1 MRRYTFVHAFV
12 LSFFSKSFYQDVG
25 QRWRGTGLA
34 FLLVMLALV
43 WVPTMIKMHR
53 DLSRFLAQ
61 EAPPLTKQIPAI
73 TISKGK
79 VSTDVQTP
87 YFINNPHEG
96 TPLMIIDTS
105 GQYET
110 LDNTSAEILLTRS
123 KVLMRD
129 HAATKVYDLSGVQS
143 FYVDR
148 AKVEEWLALA
158 GRWFALVAYPVLV
171 ICSFIFRG
179 VQVLVYALVGLL
191 FTRLLNVKLN
201 YQTLMRLAAVT
212 LTPVLLLDLFLEF
225 VPLRIPLFWLL
236 GVCIA
241 LGYLFL
247 AVKWNTESPD
257 GFQDQSSVA
266 QPFAP
271 GPPAQ

>member
-1 MRRYTFVHAFV
+1 MMRRYTFVHAFV

-34 FLLVMLALV
+34 FLLAMLALV
-43 WVPTMIKMHR
+43 WIPTMIKMHR
-53 DLSRFLAQ
+53 DLSKFLAQ

-87 YFINNPHEG
+87 YFINNPGGG

-148 AKVEEWLALA
+148 AKVEEWLAFG
-158 GRWFALVAYPVLV
+158 GRWFALLVYPVVV

-247 AVKWNTESPD
+247 AVKWNTESPAGLPD
-257 GFQDQSSVA
+257 
-266 QPFAP
+266 
-271 GPPAQ
+271 